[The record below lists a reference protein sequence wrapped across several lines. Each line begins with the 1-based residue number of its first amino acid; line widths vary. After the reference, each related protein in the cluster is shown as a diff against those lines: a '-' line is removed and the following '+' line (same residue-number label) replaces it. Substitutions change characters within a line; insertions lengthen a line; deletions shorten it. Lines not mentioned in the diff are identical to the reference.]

1 MILPQPI
8 FVCIWI
14 SDPTYAIY
22 KKLATTKD
30 MKSPIK
36 TYKSWYMGVLVQFLD
51 IIIFA
56 VIAVL
61 LVLRLRSVLGQ
72 RTGYDEPQD
81 QSNMVRFRQIDKDN
95 EPIMLHPDNQGSSV
109 IAEKGL
115 DALRRMDRSF
125 SEKEFLSG
133 ATMAFDMILKAYA
146 EGDLA
151 QLKRLLGYD
160 LLQSFTTSVQERNRA
175 GESLTIT
182 LEDIKEAS
190 ILKITVRDQIANI
203 TVHFNS
209 VQTRV
214 ARDVDGEPI
223 DGGDTGPSE
232 YTDIWTF
239 ERDLSLADPNWKLVE
254 TESPDTD
261 D

>member
-1 MILPQPI
+1 
-8 FVCIWI
+8 
-14 SDPTYAIY
+14 
-22 KKLATTKD
+22 
-30 MKSPIK
+30 
-36 TYKSWYMGVLVQFLD
+36 MGVLVQFLD

-72 RTGYDEPQD
+72 RSGYDEPQN
-81 QSNMVRFRQIDKDN
+81 QSNMDRFRQTDNDN
-95 EPIMLHPDNQGSSV
+95 EPIMLHPDRQGSSV
-109 IAEKGL
+109 IAEQGL

-125 SEKEFLSG
+125 SEKQFLSG
-133 ATMAFDMILKAYA
+133 ATMAFDMILKAYG

-160 LLQSFTTSVQERNRA
+160 LLQSFTASVQERNKA

-190 ILKITVRDQIANI
+190 ILNIAVRDHIASI
-203 TVHFNS
+203 SVHFHS

-214 ARDVDGEPI
+214 ARDTNGEQIDGE
-223 DGGDTGPSE
+223 DAGPSE

-254 TESPDTD
+254 TETPDTD